1 VIRLDLQIDVAR
13 KSAVACQI
21 EVRSNQRRS
30 QRRGDDAAFAGES
43 FADFGSDAIGVR
55 ASLRKPLR
63 QGSDHVA
70 VARQSCDLVSND
82 LGLGYRVRGCSPFT
96 Y

>member
-1 VIRLDLQIDVAR
+1 MIRLDLQIDVAR
-13 KSAVACQI
+13 KYAVACQI

-30 QRRGDDAAFAGES
+30 QKRSDDAAFVGES

-63 QGSDHVA
+63 QRSDHVA
-70 VARQSCDLVSND
+70 VALQSCDLVSND
-82 LGLGYRVRGCSPFT
+82 LELGCRVRGCSPFT